1 MSETDTRAGDV
12 ALKWDVFVTPGIP
25 SITSELAPGTKER
38 LWPPMSSTL
47 IYGKRDAVLVDA
59 FITIEQAG
67 ALANWVAASG
77 KNLTAIYA
85 THGHGDHFFGASTI
99 LERFPRA
106 RFVAT
111 PDVVKVMSQQ
121 ASPQFLASFWNAR
134 FPGQISGPLV
144 IAEELKGNVID
155 LEGNDLVAVPL
166 GHTDIE
172 NTTCLHVPSIGLVA
186 AGDAVYNGVHLRLAE
201 SNPHTR
207 LEWIAALDRIEA
219 LRPAAVIAG
228 HKCVENDDSPRI
240 IEETRQYIRDFER
253 LAAAST
259 TARELFDKMLEIYP
273 DRINPGALW
282 SSARDVMA
290 DSSVEP
296 RSSI

>member
-1 MSETDTRAGDV
+1 
-12 ALKWDVFVTPGIP
+12 
-25 SITSELAPGTKER
+25 
-38 LWPPMSSTL
+38 MSSTL

-134 FPGQISGPLV
+134 FPGQISGHLV
-144 IAEELKGNVID
+144 IAEELNGNVID

-228 HKCVENDDSPRI
+228 HKRAENDDSPRI
-240 IEETRQYIRDFER
+240 IEETRQSIRDFDRIAETT
-253 LAAAST
+253 T

-282 SSARDVMA
+282 SSARDGVHF
-290 DSSVEP
+290 P
-296 RSSI
+296 RRAVHPNS